1 MTKTEFTKALKPTYR
16 STNIQGLPAYMPALV
31 LTVSDFE
38 HNGDTIKGFK
48 KVYVRKAWPLVNK
61 SDAIKY
67 AHQWKNEAIDQG
79 CIIED

>member
-1 MTKTEFTKALKPTYR
+1 MTRTEFTKALKPTYR

-31 LTVSDFE
+31 LNVSDFE

-79 CIIED
+79 CIVED

>member
-1 MTKTEFTKALKPTYR
+1 MTRTEFTKALKPTYR
-16 STNIQGLPAYMPALV
+16 STNIQGLSAYIPALV
-31 LTVSDFE
+31 LNVSDFE

-79 CIIED
+79 CIVED

>member
-1 MTKTEFTKALKPTYR
+1 MTRTEFTKALKPTYR
-16 STNIQGLPAYMPALV
+16 STNIQGLPGYMPALV
-31 LTVSDFE
+31 LNVSDFE

-67 AHQWKNEAIDQG
+67 AHQWKNEAIEQG
-79 CIIED
+79 CIVED